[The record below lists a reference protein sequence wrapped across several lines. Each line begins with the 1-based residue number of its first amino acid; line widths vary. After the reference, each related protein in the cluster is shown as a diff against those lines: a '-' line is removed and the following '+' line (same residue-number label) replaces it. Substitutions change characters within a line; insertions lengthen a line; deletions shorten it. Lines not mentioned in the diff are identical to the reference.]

1 MLRYGDQMGDTVST
15 TIAGPHSSAY
25 NRFLLLVAGLGGLL
39 YGVDVGIIAGAL
51 PYLEAT
57 SGLNAQ
63 QLSFVVA
70 AVLMGTVISTLFA
83 GLLSDR
89 LGRKPVMILSGFLF
103 AASIPVI
110 ALSHGYEPLILGRL
124 CQGISAGLIGVVVP
138 LYLAEC
144 LVPEQRGRGTAMFQW
159 LLTIGIV
166 AAAGV
171 GIYFSLRVDEV
182 AKLGNAELLYAFKD
196 HAWRGIFW
204 VSLPPGLLFVI
215 GSFWVAESPRWLFR
229 RGKQER
235 ALEAL
240 LRSRAPEQAR
250 IELDEM
256 KRNLE
261 AETTASRGRKV
272 AESLLKRKYVI
283 PFILA
288 CVILACNT
296 ATGIN
301 SIIGYNTTILIQSG
315 LSDVQAHWGYILF
328 TLVNALAT
336 VIGVVLVD
344 RKGRKFL
351 LSLGT
356 AGVVA
361 SLLLTAFLFHRNE
374 RQRVDVPQAVQA
386 MVDGQTSLNLEF
398 TPAIERQWVTEAGH
412 ANLAGQPAAL
422 TIIYSYGDF
431 SAATPVARSNQPQA
445 VPVVLSRSSCVPA
458 NKVLAFFSD
467 PFGNLDQARSAPLR
481 IQHALI
487 TPLPGQDNGWVVA
500 FSLFLFV
507 GFYAMGP
514 GICVWLALSEL
525 MPTRIRSNGM
535 SIALVL
541 NEAVSTFFAA
551 IFLPTVGRY
560 GYVLMFL
567 VFAGFSVI
575 YFVTVTFFL
584 PETKGKTL
592 EEIEGYFSASSSNK
606 SAKEP
611 TRA

>member
-1 MLRYGDQMGDTVST
+1 MSST
-15 TIAGPHSSAY
+15 ASVAIQKLHSNAY

-83 GLLSDR
+83 GVLSDR
-89 LGRKPVMILSGFLF
+89 LGRKPVMILSGVLF
-103 AASIPVI
+103 ALSIPVI

-166 AAAGV
+166 AAAFV

-182 AKLGNAELLYAFKD
+182 AKLGNAQLLYAFKD
-196 HAWRGIFW
+196 RAWRGIFW

-229 RGKQER
+229 RGKKDR
-235 ALEAL
+235 ALSAL
-240 LRSRAPEQAR
+240 LRSRLPDQAR
-250 IELDEM
+250 VELDEM
-256 KRNLE
+256 QRNLE
-261 AETTASRGRKV
+261 AEASASRGRKV

-301 SIIGYNTTILIQSG
+301 SVIGYNTTILIQSG
-315 LSDVQAHWGYILF
+315 LSDVQAHWGYIVF

-336 VIGVVLVD
+336 LIGVVLVD

-356 AGVVA
+356 AGVVL
-361 SLLLTAFLFHRNE
+361 SLLLTAFLFHRSE
-374 RQRVDVPQAVQA
+374 KDRVDVPQAVQTLA
-386 MVDGQTSLNLEF
+386 DGQSSVQFAF
-398 TPAIERQWVTEAGH
+398 TPAQEREWTMQAGH
-412 ANLAGQPAAL
+412 DDLAGKPAAL
-422 TIIYSYGDF
+422 TVIYSYGDF
-431 SAATPVARSNQPQA
+431 SAATPVVRSNQPQSA
-445 VPVVLSRSSCVPA
+445 VVKLDRSSCVPA
-458 NKVLAFFSD
+458 NRVIAFFSD

-487 TPLPGQDNGWVVA
+487 TPLPGEENGWIVA
-500 FSLFLFV
+500 LSLFLFV

-560 GYVLMFL
+560 GYVSMFL
-567 VFAGFSVI
+567 VFAGFSVV
-575 YFVTVTFFL
+575 YFITVVFFL

-592 EEIEGYFSASSSNK
+592 EEIEGYFAGST
-606 SAKEP
+606 P
-611 TRA
+611 TVETSR